1 MHFDSRFGGRT
12 MPFKQGD
19 RTLTDYPVST
29 KPNRSWLTF
38 LLSGCN

>member
-19 RTLTDYPVST
+19 RTLTDYHCFNQT
-29 KPNRSWLTF
+29 
-38 LLSGCN
+38 